1 MLPGFLLATQDG
13 IDAEDYSS
21 TAGSYTVR
29 SGLNDMGAMLSA
41 GWDAVI
47 AQAMESLVPGLRTMM
62 AQGLD
67 PPNEV
72 GFELDNDGEV
82 VAEAELAW
90 LDRKVVLLMPE
101 HCDRSNVWQSQGWHA
116 VVAEG
121 DWPEKLASAVQVSGI
136 NG

>member
-1 MLPGFLLATQDG
+1 MLPGFFLATQDG
-13 IDAEDYSS
+13 MDAEDYASM
-21 TAGSYTVR
+21 AANYKVR
-29 SGLNDMGAMLSA
+29 SALNDMGAMVSA

-47 AQAMESLVPGLRTMM
+47 VQAMESLVAGLRTMM

-67 PPNEV
+67 PPDEV
-72 GFELDNDGEV
+72 GFELDKDGEV

-101 HCDRSNVWQSQGWHA
+101 HCDRSNVWQSHGWHA

-121 DWPEKLASAVQVSGI
+121 DWPEELASAVQVAGT
-136 NG
+136 ND